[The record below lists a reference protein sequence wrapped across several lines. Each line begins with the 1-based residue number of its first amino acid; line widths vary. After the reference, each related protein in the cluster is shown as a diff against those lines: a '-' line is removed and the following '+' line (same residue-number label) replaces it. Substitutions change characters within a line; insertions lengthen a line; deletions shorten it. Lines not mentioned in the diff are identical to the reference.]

1 SDTPVSASD
10 LQWRSVTGGCMGRL
24 YEEVLRIER
33 SIAARNLDLFRT
45 RGRISLRAGFPL
57 LTIRPETPDDV
68 EKLARLR
75 TAAEQ
80 ILNEPRFG

>member
-1 SDTPVSASD
+1 M
-10 LQWRSVTGGCMGRL
+10 QSVTGGCMGRL
-24 YEEVLRIER
+24 YDELLRIDR
-33 SIAARNLDLFRT
+33 SIAARNLDLFRM

-57 LTIRPETPDDV
+57 LAIRPDTPDDA

-75 TAAEQ
+75 AAADQ